1 MSNEEEI
8 DRVLRAQQGDMD
20 AFRTLVRDHHRRV
33 FHVCLGVVKS
43 TADAEDVTQEVF
55 IRAHQNLS
63 KFQGNAKF
71 STWLYRIAHN
81 ASIDLL
87 RKRKRRDADD
97 FDDFV
102 DTHKESAFDDAFLTQ
117 PLGFDPRDEVRRQEM
132 RRGILQ
138 AFEAL
143 SPAHREILILR
154 EVEDLSYQEIADA
167 LDIKLGTVMSRLYH
181 ARNNAQA
188 FLKEHFP
195 EFVPDLDASK

>member
-1 MSNEEEI
+1 
-8 DRVLRAQQGDMD
+8 
-20 AFRTLVRDHHRRV
+20 
-33 FHVCLGVVKS
+33 
-43 TADAEDVTQEVF
+43 
-55 IRAHQNLS
+55 
-63 KFQGNAKF
+63 KF

-195 EFVPDLDASK
+195 EFVPDLDA